1 MIDKRVAS
9 LAEAVADIK
18 DGAVLLVSGFGPS
31 GCPDNLLKAVLDQG
45 ARDLVLVTN
54 NAGNDNGETG
64 IAALLAN
71 GRVRKVVCSFPRSAN
86 SNTFQEL
93 YAQGKVEL
101 ELVPQGTL
109 SERIR
114 AAGAGIGGFYTPTSA
129 GTDLAQGKEVREIDG
144 RAMVLEKPLPGDF
157 ALVRASLGDRW
168 GNLVYHSA
176 GRNFGPT
183 RAMAGG
189 ITIAEVRETVAL
201 GTLEPERIVT
211 PGIFVDRVVE
221 VRA

>member
-1 MIDKRVAS
+1 
-9 LAEAVADIK
+9 
-18 DGAVLLVSGFGPS
+18 
-31 GCPDNLLKAVLDQG
+31 
-45 ARDLVLVTN
+45 
-54 NAGNDNGETG
+54 
-64 IAALLAN
+64 
-71 GRVRKVVCSFPRSAN
+71 
-86 SNTFQEL
+86 
-93 YAQGKVEL
+93 
-101 ELVPQGTL
+101 
-109 SERIR
+109 
-114 AAGAGIGGFYTPTSA
+114 
-129 GTDLAQGKEVREIDG
+129 
-144 RAMVLEKPLPGDF
+144 MVLEKPLPGDF

-183 RAMAGG
+183 MAMAGG

>member
-1 MIDKRVAS
+1 MIDKLVAS

-31 GCPDNLLKAVLDQG
+31 GCPDNLLKAVLEQG
-45 ARDLVLVTN
+45 ARDLTLVTN

-71 GRVRKVVCSFPRSAN
+71 GRVKKVICSFPRSAN

-114 AAGAGIGGFYTPTSA
+114 AAGAGIGGFYTPTAA
-129 GTDLAQGKEVREIDG
+129 GTELAQGKEVRDIEG
-144 RAMVLEKPLPGDF
+144 RAFVLEKPLRGDF
-157 ALVRASLGDRW
+157 ALVRASKGDRW

-183 RAMAGG
+183 MAMAGG

-201 GTLEPERIVT
+201 GALDPEQITT

-221 VRA
+221 VRQ

>member
-9 LAEAVADIK
+9 LAEAVSDIK

-64 IAALLAN
+64 IAALLVN

-86 SNTFQEL
+86 SSTFQEL
-93 YAQGKVEL
+93 YAQGKLEL

-129 GTDLAQGKEVREIDG
+129 GTDLAHGKEVREIDG
-144 RAMVLEKPLPGDF
+144 RAMVLETPLHGDF
-157 ALVRASLGDRW
+157 ALVRASQGDRW

-183 RAMAGG
+183 MAMAGG
-189 ITIAEVRETVAL
+189 ITIAEVRETVEL

>member
-1 MIDKRVAS
+1 MIDKRVAT
-9 LAEAVADIK
+9 LREAVADIS

-31 GCPDNLLKAVLDQG
+31 GCPDNLLAAVLEQG
-45 ARDLVLVTN
+45 ARDLTLVTN
-54 NAGNDNGETG
+54 NAGNDNGQTG
-64 IAALLAN
+64 IAALLAQ
-71 GRVRKVVCSFPRSAN
+71 GRVRKVICSFPRSAN

-93 YAQGKVEL
+93 YAAGKVEL

-114 AAGAGIGGFYTPTSA
+114 AAGAGIGGFFTPTSV
-129 GTDLAQGKEVREIDG
+129 GTELAQGKEVREIDG
-144 RAMVLEKPLPGDF
+144 RAYVLEKPIRGDF
-157 ALVRASLGDRW
+157 ALVRASQGDRW

-183 RAMAGG
+183 MAMAGH
-189 ITIAEVRETVAL
+189 ITIAEVRETVEL
-201 GTLEPERIVT
+201 GAIEPERIVT

-221 VRA
+221 VRQ